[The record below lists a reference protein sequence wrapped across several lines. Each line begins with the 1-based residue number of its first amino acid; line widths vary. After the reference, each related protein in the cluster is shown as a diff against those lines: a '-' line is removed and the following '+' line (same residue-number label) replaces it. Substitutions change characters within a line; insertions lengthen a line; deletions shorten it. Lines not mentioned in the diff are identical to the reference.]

1 MKTSKLD
8 SMGNERLPL
17 FTRLL
22 MGTSGGM
29 WTLNFMMIQ
38 TYLLFI
44 YTDVFKISA
53 AYVAMLFLFT
63 RIVDAI
69 LAPATGIFVDRTMT
83 PWGKYKPYF
92 IILGV
97 PFAISG
103 FFTFTDPTLLFGS
116 ISETGMYVYASVTY
130 IIFSTLYSVCGAASG
145 GVGNLMTKSIDDR
158 VSMGQINAFAAMIAG
173 ILVTA
178 GATPFVIAIG
188 GSTNSAK
195 GWMIIMGIISIITII
210 YNVTGAFVYK
220 EKYLVVENVKK
231 EKLTSKQMVTVIF
244 KNRTA
249 LVGLAILLG
258 VNLSGGIRSG
268 VMLYYFQ
275 YYFNMPALMT
285 IIGLVGLIATLAGTI
300 FSGILCRK
308 IGIKKTIELSVVV
321 SIITGAITFFAPA
334 NQTGV
339 IYYVVISII
348 GSFFSGL
355 YMPVYGTLMPAA
367 IDYAEWKF
375 NVVANGYI
383 GSFTGFVQTLATAI
397 SGALAAAALAF
408 IGYQP
413 GPIQTGNTIMGLRI
427 LVSVIPAVL
436 QIFMMAIVWYDLTED
451 KQKIITTELRERREK
466 AEAALNNAPAQ

>member
-1 MKTSKLD
+1 MKAPKLD

-17 FTRLL
+17 FTRFLN
-22 MGTSGGM
+22 GTSGGA

-38 TYLLFI
+38 TFLLFV

-53 AYVAMLFLFT
+53 AYVAMLFLCT

-83 PWGKYKPYF
+83 PWGKYKPYLV
-92 IILGV
+92 ILGV

-103 FFTFTDPTLLFGS
+103 FFTFTDPTLLFGG
-116 ISETGMYVYASVTY
+116 ISETGKYVYVSVTY

-158 VSMGQINAFAAMIAG
+158 VNMGQIGAFASMIAG
-173 ILVTA
+173 ILVVA
-178 GATPFVIAIG
+178 GATPFVVAVG

-195 GWMIIMGIISIITII
+195 GWMIIMGIISVITII

-231 EKLTSKQMVTVIF
+231 EKLTPKQMVTVIF
-244 KNRTA
+244 KNKAA
-249 LVGLAILLG
+249 LIGLALLFG
-258 VNLSGGIRSG
+258 LNLGSGIRSG
-268 VMLYYFQ
+268 AMLYYFQ

-285 IIGLVGLIATLAGTI
+285 IIGLVSLIATLAGTV

-308 IGIKKTIELSVVV
+308 FGIKKTMMLSIVM
-321 SIITGAITFFAPA
+321 SIITGALAFFAPA
-334 NQTGV
+334 NQMGV

-355 YMPVYGTLMPAA
+355 YMPLYGTLIPAA

-383 GSFTGFVQTLATAI
+383 GSFVGFTQTLATAI
-397 SGALAAAALAF
+397 SGALVAAALAF

-413 GPIQTGNTIMGLRI
+413 GPTQAENTIIGLRLLI
-427 LVSVIPAVL
+427 SFVPSVL
-436 QIFMMAIVWYDLTED
+436 QLFMMAIIWYDLTED
-451 KQKIITTELRERREK
+451 KQKIITTELRERRDK

>member
-1 MKTSKLD
+1 MKAPKLD
-8 SMGNERLPL
+8 SMGNERLSF
-17 FTRLL
+17 FTRFLL
-22 MGTSGGM
+22 GTSGGA

-38 TYLLFI
+38 TFLLFV

-53 AYVAMLFLFT
+53 AYVAVLFLVT

-69 LAPATGIFVDRTMT
+69 LAPAMGILVDVTST

-92 IILGV
+92 IIFGV
-97 PFAISG
+97 PFAITG
-103 FFTFTDPTLLFGS
+103 FLTFTDPTLLFGS
-116 ISETGMYVYASVTY
+116 ISETGMYAYATVTY
-130 IIFSTLYSVCGAASG
+130 VLFSTLYSICGAATG
-145 GVGNLMTKSIDDR
+145 GVQPLMTKSIDDR
-158 VSMGQINAFAAMIAG
+158 INLGQINSFAAMIAG

-178 GATPFVIAIG
+178 AVTPIIISIG
-188 GSTNSAK
+188 GSLNSAK
-195 GWMIIMGIISIITII
+195 GWMIVMGVISIITIA

-220 EKYLVVENVKK
+220 EKYLVENVKK
-231 EKLTSKQMVTVIF
+231 EKLTPKQMGVVIF

-249 LVGLAILLG
+249 LIGLAILLG

-268 VMLYYFQ
+268 AMLYYFQ

-285 IIGLVGLIATLAGTI
+285 IIGLIGLIATLAGTV
-300 FSGILCRK
+300 FSGILSRR
-308 IGIKKTIELSVVV
+308 IGIKKTIELSAIV
-321 SIITGAITFFAPA
+321 SIITGAIAFFAPA

-339 IYYVVISII
+339 IYYVVVSII

-383 GSFTGFVQTLATAI
+383 GSFVGFVQTLATAI
-397 SGALAAAALAF
+397 SGALVAAALAF
-408 IGYQP
+408 IGYKS
-413 GPIQTGNTIMGLRI
+413 GVATQTENTIMGLR
-427 LVSVIPAVL
+427 LLTSVIPSVL

-451 KQKIITTELRERREK
+451 KQKIITTELMERREK
-466 AEAALNNAPAQ
+466 AEEALNSAPAQ